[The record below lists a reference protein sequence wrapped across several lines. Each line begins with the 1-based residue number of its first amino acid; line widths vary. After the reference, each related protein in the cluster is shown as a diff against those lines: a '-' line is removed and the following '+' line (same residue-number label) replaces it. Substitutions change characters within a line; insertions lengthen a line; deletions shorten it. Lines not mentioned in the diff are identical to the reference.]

1 MSITNLVDKI
11 KRHPDFEKVGMILC
25 HNGVVRETSRDGR
38 KVKGLK
44 VAVNH
49 AKLEQIIIEQSQ
61 KPGIVDIQV
70 NIVENKYLA
79 VGDDIMHLIV
89 AGDIRENVISVLK
102 DTLEA
107 IKTSVTTKTEYFTDE
122 PMV

>member
-1 MSITNLVDKI
+1 MNIANLFDEI

-25 HNGVVRETSRDGR
+25 HNGVVRATARDGR

-44 VAVNH
+44 VAVDH

-70 NIVENKYLA
+70 NIVENRNLA

-107 IKTSVTTKTEYFTDE
+107 IKTTVTDKTEYFVE
-122 PMV
+122 

>member
-1 MSITNLVDKI
+1 MNIANLFDKI

-25 HNGVVRETSRDGR
+25 HNGVVRATARDGR

-44 VAVNH
+44 VAVDH
-49 AKLEQIIIEQSQ
+49 ARLEQIIKEQSQ

-70 NIVENKYLA
+70 NIIENKNLA

-89 AGDIRENVISVLK
+89 AGDIRENVIPALK

-107 IKTSVTTKTEYFTDE
+107 IKTSVTDKTEYFAA
-122 PMV
+122 

>member
-1 MSITNLVDKI
+1 MNIANLLDEI

-25 HNGVVRETSRDGR
+25 HNGVVRATARDGR

-44 VAVNH
+44 VAVDH

-61 KPGIVDIQV
+61 KPGIVDIRV
-70 NIVENKYLA
+70 NIVENKNLA
-79 VGDDIMHLIV
+79 VGADIMHLVV

-107 IKTSVTTKTEYFTDE
+107 IKTTVTDKTEYFVE
-122 PMV
+122 

>member
-1 MSITNLVDKI
+1 MNIADLVNRI
-11 KRHPDFEKVGMILC
+11 KKRPDFEKVGMILC
-25 HNGVVRETSRDGR
+25 HNGVVRATARDGR
-38 KVKGLK
+38 SVKGLK
-44 VAVNH
+44 VFVDR
-49 AKLEQIIIEQSQ
+49 AKLKQIILAQRQ

-70 NIVENKYLA
+70 DIADNRDLA

-107 IKTSVTTKTEYFTDE
+107 IKTAATEKIEYFE
-122 PMV
+122 K

>member
-1 MSITNLVDKI
+1 MNIADLLDEI
-11 KRHPDFEKVGMILC
+11 KRHPDFAKVGMILC
-25 HNGVVRETSRDGR
+25 HNGVVRATARDGR

-44 VAVNH
+44 VAVDH
-49 AKLEQIIIEQSQ
+49 AKLKQIIIEQSQ

-70 NIVENKYLA
+70 DIVENKDLA

-89 AGDIRENVISVLK
+89 AGDIRENVISVLA

-107 IKTSVTTKTEYFTDE
+107 IKTSVTDKTEYD
-122 PMV
+122 VA

>member
-1 MSITNLVDKI
+1 MSIAKALDKI

-25 HNGVVRETSRDGR
+25 HNGVVRATTRDGR
-38 KVKGLK
+38 KVKGLR
-44 VAVNH
+44 VAVDH
-49 AKLEQIIIEQSQ
+49 EKLEKIIIEQSQ

-70 NIVENKYLA
+70 NIVENRNLA

-102 DTLEA
+102 ETLDA
-107 IKTSVTTKTEYFTDE
+107 IKTKVTKKTEYFME
-122 PMV
+122 L

>member
-1 MSITNLVDKI
+1 MNIANLLDEI

-25 HNGVVRETSRDGR
+25 HNGVVRATARDGR

-44 VAVNH
+44 VAVDH

-70 NIVENKYLA
+70 NIVENKNLT
-79 VGDDIMHLIV
+79 VGADIMHLVV

-107 IKTSVTTKTEYFTDE
+107 IKTTVTDKTEYFVE
-122 PMV
+122 